1 MPQNIRDSWASVTKI
16 MMQFG
21 CLSGRVLWTKIEMPC
36 GAEDL
41 VFMAFTSFPLAFTFM
56 LSFPDVRN
64 IFRCWSNIRRTSRKS
79 FVG

>member
-21 CLSGRVLWTKIEMPC
+21 RLSGRMLWTKIEMSC

-41 VFMAFTSFPLAFTFM
+41 AFMASISLPSTFIFMFP
-56 LSFPDVRN
+56 FPDVRS
-64 IFRCWSNIRRTSRKS
+64 IFKC
-79 FVG
+79 